1 MEYNLLIILL
11 LDIIL
16 FIYAVVNSEYIIL
29 IQN

>member
-16 FIYAVVNSEYIIL
+16 FIYALVNSEYTIL

>member
-1 MEYNLLIILL
+1 MEHNLLIILL

-16 FIYAVVNSEYIIL
+16 FIYAVANSEYTIL

>member
-1 MEYNLLIILL
+1 MEHNLIIILL

-16 FIYAVVNSEYIIL
+16 FIYAVANSEYTIL